1 MIIYIW
7 ALVQNRGRRFGLR
20 ANLYIYPECFSGD
33 FILSNPGRF
42 ESEKKQ
48 VPLNIVFCV
57 WSFEEVPKWHRN
69 CTTTT
74 HVDKVKPFLSMKV
87 AVESD
92 TQHGL

>member
-42 ESEKKQ
+42 LSPKKQ

-57 WSFEEVPKWHRN
+57 WS
-69 CTTTT
+69 
-74 HVDKVKPFLSMKV
+74 LSKRSL
-87 AVESD
+87 SD
-92 TQHGL
+92 TEIAPPPLTLTKWNLFYLWK

>member
-42 ESEKKQ
+42 ESEKTGSLKYCILCL
-48 VPLNIVFCV
+48 VP
-57 WSFEEVPKWHRN
+57 FEEVPK
-69 CTTTT
+69 
-74 HVDKVKPFLSMKV
+74 
-87 AVESD
+87 
-92 TQHGL
+92 